1 MDRVEWKDK
10 LSDTELQEE
19 LCLAFVR
26 CWKGRTTPVVTK
38 IYKRFPECQR
48 HPTSK
53 ENQTADRNDIRD
65 ACRSFNIHH
74 KRFDSERFSTVIQ
87 SQMQRELQIHAHILF
102 PALKA
107 TITGIWDAIEAI
119 NKTKPEI
126 GFRSMLEKMRAI
138 NESID
143 AQSKLLD
150 LAIRFN
156 QLLTPP
162 NDDERSLKSGASKM
176 EKETSIESHP

>member
-1 MDRVEWKDK
+1 MSINRVAWKDK
-10 LSDTELQEE
+10 LSDPELQEE
-19 LCLAFVR
+19 LALAFVR
-26 CWKGRTTPVVTK
+26 CWKGRTTPVINA

-65 ACRSFNIHH
+65 ACRPFNIHH

-87 SQMQRELQIHAHILF
+87 SQMQRELQIYAHILF
-102 PALKA
+102 PTLKA
-107 TITGIWDAIEAI
+107 TITGIWDTIEAI

-126 GFRSMLEKMRAI
+126 DFRSMLEKMRAM

-143 AQSKLLD
+143 AQSKILD

-156 QLLTPP
+156 QLLNPP
-162 NDDERSLKSGASKM
+162 NDDERSLNSGADPM
-176 EKETSIESHP
+176 ER